1 MATVVEQR
9 LLFCSNQGKKT
20 IHHRNAEKFNW
31 ILHIILIVITLGL
44 WLFVLAFLL
53 FANLF
58 INHGNWECSECG
70 KSYP

>member
-9 LLFCSNQGKKT
+9 LLTCSAQGKTT
-20 IHHRNAEKFNW
+20 IHHRNAERLNW
-31 ILHIILIVITLGL
+31 ILHIILIIVTLGL

-58 INHGNWECSECG
+58 VHHDGWECSECG
-70 KSYP
+70 KHYP